1 MMTSFHFVPTE
12 EIPYLWHLAKP
23 LVDKVEEQANT
34 EIDLTTQ
41 DHLDNLMSD
50 GQSYRLV
57 IGLEKEFSGDFRSL
71 ELGDVKSVVIAEVTD
86 CPNAR
91 VLQILVWATKSLRDY
106 RLWYDQFGTIE
117 DFGREQSCTAVVAL
131 ARPGL
136 AKKLTQLSGWTVE
149 SIQVSKDL

>member
-1 MMTSFHFVPTE
+1 MMAKLYFVPTE
-12 EIPYLWHLAKP
+12 EIPYLWYLVKP

-34 EIDLTTQ
+34 GIDLTTQ

-50 GQSYRLV
+50 GHSYRLV
-57 IGLEKEFSGDFRSL
+57 IGLEKDFSGDFKSL
-71 ELGDVKSVVIAEVTD
+71 EENDVRCVVIIEVTD

-91 VLQILVWATKSLRDY
+91 VLQILVWVTASLRDY
-106 RLWYDQFGTIE
+106 SLWYDQFGTIE
-117 DFGREQSCTAVVAL
+117 DFGRERSCTAVVAL
-131 ARPGL
+131 AREGL